1 MLHPGR
7 PLKGRALI
15 DALEAGAYA
24 AYARQLAAEC
34 AAEDSTLLYDD
45 GEGVYGLRN
54 RLFQR
59 LDQAKEAYG
68 GVFTAISSLM
78 KDDDAIALTFLA
90 ARPAAAST
98 HNTRVTEAPL
108 NVLLALF
115 DALDAVGGP
124 KAFAAYAHQLAAEYA
139 AEIGTHHDASDRKSR
154 LVDELDAMQ
163 NTMAG
168 VFMAV
173 RNLMNDDDAI
183 ADAIALATG
192 KPVGDLN
199 FDRISI
205 FC

>member
-15 DALEAGAYA
+15 EALEAGAYA
-24 AYARQLAAEC
+24 AYARRLAAEC
-34 AAEDSTLLYDD
+34 AAEDSTLLVDD

-59 LDQAKEAYG
+59 LDRASEAYG
-68 GVFTAISSLM
+68 GVFTAIKSLM
-78 KDDDAIALTFLA
+78 RDDDAIALAFLA

-115 DALDAVGGP
+115 DALDVVGGRE
-124 KAFAAYAHQLAAEYA
+124 AYAAYAHQLAAEYA

-154 LVDELDAMQ
+154 LVAELDAAQ
-163 NTMAG
+163 KAMAG

-173 RNLMNDDDAI
+173 FNLKKDDDAI
-183 ADAIALATG
+183 ADAIALAAA
-192 KPVGDLN
+192 
-199 FDRISI
+199 S
-205 FC
+205 